1 MKLIEQRVELVKPVP
16 YKDLLEKVEQM
27 GRLCYKSEDK
37 IKEDSA
43 EKFIRGLI
51 KSGHGSVIEHA
62 SMTLKFTTNRAMT
75 HQIVRHR
82 LCNFS
87 QESQRY
93 CNYSDGKFGDDMLF
107 IKPIWYDDVDCDAQ
121 YSVCKVFEQ
130 LETEYAYLVKMC
142 GLKAEQARD
151 LLPNACKAEIGV
163 TANMREWRH
172 IFKERC
178 FGHADPMIKD
188 LMGKALEIAYACYP
202 VFFEDLADNALF
214 EDEARK

>member
-1 MKLIEQRVELVKPVP
+1 MKLIEQRAELVKPVP

-37 IKEDSA
+37 IKEGSA
-43 EKFIRGLI
+43 EKFIMGLI

-93 CNYSDGKFGDDMLF
+93 CNYSDDKFGDDLVF
-107 IKPIWYDDVDCDAQ
+107 IKPLWFDDVDSDARH
-121 YSVCKVFEQ
+121 SVSQVFNTA
-130 LETEYAYLVKMC
+130 ETEYNYLVKMC
-142 GLKAEQARD
+142 DLKPEQARD
-151 LLPNACKAEIGV
+151 LLPNACKTEIGV

-178 FGHADPMIKD
+178 FGQADPMIND
-188 LMGKALEIAYACYP
+188 LMGKALEIAYTCYP
-202 VFFEDLADNALF
+202 VFFEDLAD
-214 EDEARK
+214 EARK

>member
-1 MKLIEQRVELVKPVP
+1 MKLIEQCAELVKPVP

-37 IKEDSA
+37 IKEGSA

-62 SMTLKFTTNRAMT
+62 SMTIKFTTNRAMT

-107 IKPIWYDDVDCDAQ
+107 IKPLWFDDVDNDARR
-121 YSVCKVFEQ
+121 SISMAFNTA
-130 LETEYAYLVKMC
+130 ETEYNYLVKMC
-142 GLKAEQARD
+142 DLKPEQARD
-151 LLPNACKAEIGV
+151 LLPNACKTEIGV

-178 FGHADPMIKD
+178 FGHADPMVKD
-188 LMGKALEIAYACYP
+188 LMAKALEIAYTCYP
-202 VFFEDLADNALF
+202 VFFEDLV
-214 EDEARK
+214 DEARK

>member
-16 YKDLLEKVEQM
+16 YKDLLDKVEQM

-93 CNYSDGKFGDDMLF
+93 CNYSDDKFGDDLVF
-107 IKPIWYDDVDCDAQ
+107 IKPLWFDDVDSDARH
-121 YSVCKVFEQ
+121 SVSQAFNTA
-130 LETEYAYLVKMC
+130 ETEYNYLVKMC
-142 GLKAEQARD
+142 DLKPEQARD
-151 LLPNACKAEIGV
+151 LLPNACKTEIGV

-188 LMGKALEIAYACYP
+188 LMGKALEIAYTYYP
-202 VFFEDLADNALF
+202 VFFEDLAD
-214 EDEARK
+214 EARK